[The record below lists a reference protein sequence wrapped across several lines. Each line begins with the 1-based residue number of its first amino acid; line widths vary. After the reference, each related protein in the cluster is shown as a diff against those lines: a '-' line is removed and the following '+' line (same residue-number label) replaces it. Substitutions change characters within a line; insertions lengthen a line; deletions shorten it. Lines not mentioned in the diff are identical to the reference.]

1 MARAPNA
8 STRKKAPRPKAVAAP
23 ESEVEDAV
31 VIDDTTAENPDIVKA
46 SPAAPGIEA
55 QEPSPDK
62 GDAASGAAASDASVE
77 EQQKPETEPETEH
90 EATTAAATAPPRS
103 RSGMGA
109 FVGFLLGGVAAA
121 VIGFGAARYVVPEG
135 WPFPGVPP
143 KEDPVAA
150 AVAVQGAEIVA
161 LSAKVDGLGESVSA
175 LQSDTALATLEAG
188 LTGRVDGLGETL
200 AALTARLD
208 SIETRL
214 AAIEK
219 LAPEGS
225 AAAQMAAEAYAR
237 ELAALREM
245 FARELANVEAA
256 QSEAAALEAQAAIA
270 AQAADGR
277 AALARI
283 AAALDTGQPFD
294 DALQDLSASTGIA
307 PPEAL
312 AGLASDGVPTLA
324 ALQEAFPQAAR
335 AALDASVRA
344 AVAAGDVSRFGAFL
358 QTQLGTRSLA
368 PKEGND
374 ADAVLSRAEA
384 ALKQGDLGAALAELD
399 ALPEAGQPA
408 MADWRALAATRK
420 AALDAGAALAHE
432 LNPK

>member
-8 STRKKAPRPKAVAAP
+8 SKRKKAPRPKAVAAP

-31 VIDDTTAENPDIVKA
+31 VIDDTTAENPDIAKA

-256 QSEAAALEAQAAIA
+256 QSEAAALEAQAA
-270 AQAADGR
+270 DGR